1 MNPMRYAI
9 MLSMAFIVTAL
20 LFPMGLQFIA
30 DANMTG
36 VQSTVATIFTV
47 VLPVLG
53 ILGLALAFMPPEL
66 KSKIGI

>member
-9 MLSMAFIVTAL
+9 MLSMAFIVAAL
-20 LFPMGLQFIA
+20 LFPMGLQFIT
-30 DANMTG
+30 DANLTG
-36 VQSTVATIFTV
+36 VNASVATIFTV

-66 KSKIGI
+66 KSKIGL

>member
-9 MLSMAFIVTAL
+9 MLSMAFIITAL

-30 DANMTG
+30 EANMTG
-36 VQSTVATIFTV
+36 VQAAVATVFTV

-66 KSKIGI
+66 KSKVGL